1 MTDPRPYSERF
12 ERVLVYGLGISG
24 RAAVELLRSQDVDV
38 VAVDERPES
47 ELDLDGVPSE
57 IALRLG
63 SDVPATLDRIDFS
76 GGVGGIDAIVL
87 SPGVPLDRPLV
98 ADARRR
104 GIPVR
109 AEVELAFPHVRGPV
123 VGITGSNGKST
134 TTALTGALLEAAGRS
149 VAVCG
154 NIGLPVSRAVLDD
167 PDRVF
172 VIELSSFQLETVHDF
187 RPRAAAW
194 LNLAPDHLDRYEDV
208 DAYAEA
214 KARIFRRQTPNDVA
228 VVGAD
233 DPRTAAAVT
242 RARKRY
248 FSSRGRVEDGCWL
261 QGDRVWE
268 ASPRR
273 DPELLFERSDV
284 PLAGEHNLENA
295 MAAGLLARALG
306 ADVGAVRRGLAGF
319 TGLSH
324 RMERVAEIDGVA
336 YYDDSKGT
344 NPAATLRSLEGF
356 PDGSVHLIL
365 GGLAKGADFTA
376 LTGAV
381 GRKAAH
387 VYLIGKAAG
396 EIEAALDGVVPV
408 EPCDTLD
415 RAVRAAA
422 AAARPGQTVLLSPAC
437 ASFDQFRSFAHRGEE
452 FVRLVGGLG

>member
-1 MTDPRPYSERF
+1 MTQTPHTSERPG
-12 ERVLVYGLGISG
+12 RIWVYGLGASG
-24 RAAVELLRSQDVDV
+24 RAALELLASQGLRA
-38 VAVDERPES
+38 VAVDERPAA
-47 ELDLDGVPSE
+47 ELDATGLPAAVE
-57 IALRLG
+57 LRLG
-63 SDVPATLDRIDFS
+63 RDVPSTLPPEVDTLI
-76 GGVGGIDAIVL
+76 L

-104 GIPVR
+104 GVPVR

-134 TTALTGALLEAAGRS
+134 TTALTGALLEAAGRP

-172 VIELSSFQLETVHDF
+172 VVELSSFQLETIHRF

-194 LNLAPDHLDRYEDV
+194 LNLAPDHLDRYPDV
-208 DAYAEA
+208 DAYAAA
-214 KARIFRRQTPNDVA
+214 KARIFRNQAEDDVA

-233 DPRTAAAVT
+233 DPVTAAAVT

-248 FSSRGRVEDGCWL
+248 FSRVKAVEDGCWL
-261 QGDRVWE
+261 QGDRVLE
-268 ASPRR
+268 VEPGR
-273 DPELLFERSDV
+273 DPELLFTRDDL

-295 MAAGLLARALG
+295 MAAALLARALG

-319 TGLSH
+319 TGLAH
-324 RMERVAEIDGVA
+324 RMERVAEVDGVV

-356 PDGSVHLIL
+356 DDGSVHLIL
-365 GGLAKGADFTA
+365 GGLAKGADFA
-376 LTGAV
+376 ELAPAV
-381 GRKAAH
+381 ARKAAR
-387 VYLIGKAAG
+387 VYLVGKAAG
-396 EIEAALDGVVPV
+396 EIEAALAGSAPL
-408 EPCDTLD
+408 ERCGTLE
-415 RAVRAAA
+415 RAVAAA
-422 AAARPGQTVLLSPAC
+422 SEASEPGQVVLLSPAC